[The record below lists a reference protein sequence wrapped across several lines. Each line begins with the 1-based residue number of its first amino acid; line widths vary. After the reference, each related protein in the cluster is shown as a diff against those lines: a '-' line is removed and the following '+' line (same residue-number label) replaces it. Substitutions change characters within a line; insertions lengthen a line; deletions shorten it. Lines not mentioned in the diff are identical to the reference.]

1 MGCFLKLI
9 KVMLI
14 WIWLLWDWIIIFIA
28 GVYVIIWFVCW
39 FCTGGML
46 IALKI
51 SENWQRAD

>member
-9 KVMLI
+9 KVML
-14 WIWLLWDWIIIFIA
+14 IWLLWDWIIIFIA